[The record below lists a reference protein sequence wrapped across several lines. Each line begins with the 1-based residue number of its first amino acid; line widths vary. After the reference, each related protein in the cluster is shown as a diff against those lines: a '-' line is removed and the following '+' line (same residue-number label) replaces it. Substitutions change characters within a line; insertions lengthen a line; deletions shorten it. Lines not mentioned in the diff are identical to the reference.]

1 MAENLNQLKLKRAAY
16 KGKVT
21 STIRLLTPL
30 LNLTGAEAKN
40 KFDRVTDIYKKFDT
54 AVAKF
59 KDYHAKYSE
68 IVEGETDEAD
78 LARVVEELDNYA
90 DEVEKS

>member
-54 AVAKF
+54 AVTKF